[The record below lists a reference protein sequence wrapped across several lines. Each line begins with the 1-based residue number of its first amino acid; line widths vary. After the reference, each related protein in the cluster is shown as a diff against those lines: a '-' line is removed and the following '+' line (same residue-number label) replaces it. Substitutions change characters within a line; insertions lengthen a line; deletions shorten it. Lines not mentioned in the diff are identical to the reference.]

1 MSENIDSQERYEDL
15 KSQQPTTYEEKK
27 QHDAVGRAYR
37 EIVLHLK
44 SYNRTLNEEY
54 ELVQNRKSIL
64 SKRLREFVILLH
76 DIESYSP
83 ETTFT
88 FDNPNT
94 PPPIKD

>member
-1 MSENIDSQERYEDL
+1 MSENINDQERYDEL
-15 KSQQPTTYEEKK
+15 KAQEPKSYEEVK
-27 QHDAVGRAYR
+27 QHNAIGRTYK

-44 SYNRTLNEEY
+44 TYNRTLNEEY

-76 DIESYSP
+76 DIEKHSP

-88 FDNPNT
+88 FDNPNAI
-94 PPPIKD
+94 PDIKE